1 MENMRELTS
10 SSQIKRI
17 QCEQVFFAL
26 STTLYMQ
33 IYFRYIENSR
43 VRRRERAA
51 RTINHTKR
59 TQLKRNNNREKVRAQ
74 LGEERCVGGFSQL

>member
-1 MENMRELTS
+1 
-10 SSQIKRI
+10 
-17 QCEQVFFAL
+17 
-26 STTLYMQ
+26 MQ

>member
-1 MENMRELTS
+1 
-10 SSQIKRI
+10 
-17 QCEQVFFAL
+17 
-26 STTLYMQ
+26 MQ

-74 LGEERCVGGFSQL
+74 LGEKRCVGGFSQL

>member
-17 QCEQVFFAL
+17 QCELVFFTL
-26 STTLYMQ
+26 SNTLYMQ